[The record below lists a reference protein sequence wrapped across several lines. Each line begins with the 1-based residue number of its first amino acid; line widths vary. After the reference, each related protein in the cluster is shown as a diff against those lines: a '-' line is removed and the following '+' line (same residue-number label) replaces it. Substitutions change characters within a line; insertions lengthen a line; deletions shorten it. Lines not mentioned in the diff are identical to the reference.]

1 MNSKTFDYKISDKK
15 LIDAQ
20 GEGYISIYENDL
32 KYKKYNNIDTKR
44 IHGSNSKDIDKDT
57 LEYRF
62 YECNKD
68 GCKTL
73 DLSHLFLTAL
83 PNFSNFSSFINFS
96 SIKYLFLSENKLINI
111 QDLSFMEN
119 LAVLDLCN
127 NSLVSIPT
135 LPISIEELLIM
146 NNKISNINSLI
157 QYPFLKR
164 VNCTNNLIKE
174 IPTIDSVEILICDN
188 NQIEKISNYLPKLI
202 KLMASNNK
210 IKRLPNYD
218 NLRVLEI
225 ENNPLDNIDGSKN
238 LIELY
243 CNCTNI
249 TELNG
254 LNKIEIIHCYK
265 TNITKLPYFNSLK
278 ELLCDYRAN
287 MALSKYYKIVK
298 SDVFDDVIV
307 LINFK

>member
-1 MNSKTFDYKISDKK
+1 M
-15 LIDAQ
+15 
-20 GEGYISIYENDL
+20 
-32 KYKKYNNIDTKR
+32 
-44 IHGSNSKDIDKDT
+44 
-57 LEYRF
+57 
-62 YECNKD
+62 
-68 GCKTL
+68 
-73 DLSHLFLTAL
+73 TAI
-83 PNFSNFSSFINFS
+83 FCIGTASS
-96 SIKYLFLSENKLINI
+96 
-111 QDLSFMEN
+111 
-119 LAVLDLCN
+119 A
-127 NSLVSIPT
+127 SLLVKMAAI
-135 LPISIEELLIM
+135 L
-146 NNKISNINSLI
+146 NKISNINSLI